1 MHTCAKSRGGILL
14 EWRRPLPERG
24 GLGKGHVDAGVDHM
38 PSTHEGRARRAAHG
52 LDVVVHELDAV
63 VGDRV
68 DVGRPDL
75 LRAVEGDV
83 VESQILEEGG
93 GRWTGGLEN

>member
-1 MHTCAKSRGGILL
+1 MVVYCSSRGGL
-14 EWRRPLPERG
+14 LPERG
-24 GLGKGHVDAGVDHM
+24 GLGKRHVDAGVDHM
-38 PSTHEGRARRAAHG
+38 PSTHEGRARRAAHW

-63 VGDRV
+63 VSDRV

-83 VESQILEEGG
+83 VESQILEDGG
-93 GRWTGGLEN
+93 GQ